1 GYFYGDDGNGMYE
14 GPYRQYYA
22 PDDIEYLD
30 PMCQYLFDLS
40 WLEGRA
46 GYGTGFGGPL
56 FRPDPDPAL
65 FTSSNRVDY
74 VFSFDAR
81 VEGLAEGVTS
91 ANLEMQVQLFNSEQ
105 TPDKILQV

>member
-1 GYFYGDDGNGMYE
+1 
-14 GPYRQYYA
+14 
-22 PDDIEYLD
+22 
-30 PMCQYLFDLS
+30 
-40 WLEGRA
+40 
-46 GYGTGFGGPL
+46 
-56 FRPDPDPAL
+56 AL

-105 TPDKILQV
+105 TPDKILQVNLPFTAGSNWVHVTRNLEDGALGDGTSDERFAGGYRNVTTIQYNVNSHDPHTAFGFDWDNA